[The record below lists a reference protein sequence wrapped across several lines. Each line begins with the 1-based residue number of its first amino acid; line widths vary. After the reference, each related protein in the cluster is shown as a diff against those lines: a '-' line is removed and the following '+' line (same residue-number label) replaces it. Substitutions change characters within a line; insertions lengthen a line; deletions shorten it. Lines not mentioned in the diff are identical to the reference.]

1 MQNKQK
7 IEDFILKT
15 EKIDVSDLVPLQ
27 GELKKLDD
35 IRFNKL
41 RNSLIEK
48 GFRFTL
54 HAWESGNV
62 NYILD
67 GHQRVHVLQQ
77 LQKQGYE
84 IPKLTV
90 NFVNAK
96 DFNEAKELILYAVS
110 QYGKIDKD
118 GFEDFTDGLDL
129 DFGKFDLPDMPEL
142 NQDVPDIEPVGEDTQ
157 PKLDQKEEKKC
168 PECGYVL
175 NS

>member
-1 MQNKQK
+1 MQTKQ

-15 EKIDVSDLVPLQ
+15 EKVDVDNLVPLQ

-35 IRFNKL
+35 VNFNKL
-41 RNSLIEK
+41 RDSLIEK

-54 HAWESGNV
+54 HAWESDNV

-77 LQKQGYE
+77 LKKQGYE

-90 NFVNAK
+90 NFVKAK
-96 DFNEAKELILYAVS
+96 DFNEAKELILYAIS

-118 GFEDFTDGLDL
+118 GFEDFIVGLDL
-129 DFGKFDLPDMPEL
+129 DLDKFDIPGLGEF
-142 NQDVPDIEPVGEDTQ
+142 NIDIPNFDPVDADTQ
-157 PKLDQKEEKKC
+157 PKLDRKEEKKC
-168 PECGYVL
+168 PNCDYLL
-175 NS
+175 NA